1 MCCATPPGQGTSP
14 GGSRAAQEMH
24 RRELLRWA
32 GGASLAVALSDI
44 LCAVEQAPPD
54 LEALFESQRPEVLA
68 LAVHVM
74 QKCALDKIMPP
85 TPPLENNWIVPGGP
99 YYLGQW
105 IWDTMF
111 VVDLLSI
118 LPDKAQLIRDVFQNY
133 WDFQDRWNRDAPE
146 YARDM
151 ITVAIKTEP
160 QEVRQFSQIPILAW
174 GVERVY
180 RRNGDRELL
189 EQCLGRLE
197 RFHDWYW
204 RERDLHDNGLI
215 TLGAYTGKLQHAK
228 WETFDYE
235 CNMDGM
241 QMTAHPRRK
250 ARTEGPWY
258 ANICVPG
265 NSAYLIL
272 AERSL
277 ARLAGIAG
285 DEALAARRLRRVEQG
300 VEGMRAHMWDE
311 EAGTFLSVQ
320 RDTLEKI
327 PVATIGSWIPLAAGV
342 PTQEMAR
349 RMAEVLASP
358 AWMTPLPVPTVDR
371 TDERWK
377 SSAFWRGD
385 VWPPTNYQIA
395 SGLAAY
401 GHTDLA
407 ATIADKTI
415 ANAIEKGVSEHY
427 DSISGK
433 PLGVR
438 DYCMSTTLVT
448 MMLDGLTREHELSLR
463 ATAGHDDRRRDDE
476 SGESRDAAGNEGGRP
491 SPRKETTS

>member
-1 MCCATPPGQGTSP
+1 M
-14 GGSRAAQEMH
+14 
-24 RRELLRWA
+24 A
-32 GGASLAVALSDI
+32 GAGIALARP
-44 LCAVEQAPPD
+44 LCAFAETGNANGAAD
-54 LEALFESQRPEVLA
+54 IRALFESNREDVLA
-68 LAVHVM
+68 LTERVFE
-74 QKCALDKIMPP
+74 KCILAKIRPP
-85 TPPLENNWIVPGGP
+85 TPPLKNTWIVPGGP
-99 YYLGQW
+99 YYKGQW

-118 LPDKAQLIRDVFQNY
+118 LPGKRQVIREVFQNY
-133 WDFQDRWNRDAPE
+133 WDFQDRWNKDAPE

-174 GVERVY
+174 GLERVY

-241 QMTAHPRRK
+241 QLTVHPKRK
-250 ARTEGPWY
+250 GPNEGAWY
-258 ANICVPG
+258 ADVCVPG
-265 NSAYLIL
+265 NNAYLIMG
-272 AERSL
+272 ERSL
-277 ARLAGIAG
+277 ARLAEIAG
-285 DEALAARRLRRVEQG
+285 DRAMAARRKLRIEKG
-300 VEGMRAHMWDE
+300 VKGMRDHMWDE
-311 EAGTFLSVQ
+311 EAGTFLSVK

-342 PTQEMAR
+342 PTRAMAA
-349 RMAEVLASP
+349 RMAGVLGSP
-358 AWMTPLPVPTVDR
+358 AWMTPLPVPTVGR
-371 TDERWK
+371 TDKRWK
-377 SSAFWRGD
+377 SHAFWRGD

-395 SGLAAY
+395 GGLVAY
-401 GHTDLA
+401 GHDEIA
-407 ATIADKTI
+407 ADIADKTV
-415 ANAIEKGVSEHY
+415 ANAIKNGISEHY

-433 PLGVR
+433 PLGVK
-438 DYCMSTTLVT
+438 DYCMSCTLVT
-448 MMLDGLTREHELSLR
+448 MMLDGLTREHQLK
-463 ATAGHDDRRRDDE
+463 
-476 SGESRDAAGNEGGRP
+476 SR
-491 SPRKETTS
+491 